1 MSVNQDQESSIQYPE
16 NLKGNMKHPEDNR
29 TARENDMAKE
39 PTEYEVKL
47 EIFQGPMDL
56 LLHLIRKNEVDI
68 FDIPIA
74 IITDQYLAYLDLMK
88 ALNINMAGDFLVMAS
103 TLLHIKSR
111 LLIPGSDE
119 GEDGGDPREE
129 LTRPLLEYLRLKEV
143 AGELLDRE
151 LLDRDVFAHQ
161 LPADFKRQLEGED
174 PFLEVN
180 LFQLLDAFK
189 TLVEQR
195 LPGTPLNMATEQYSL
210 KEKTAYILKCLKTH
224 GVMYFQELFA
234 EDRTI
239 SEFIVTFLALLELV
253 HSGLL
258 RIFQDGPEKDI
269 QLEALFEDNGDTHH
283 V

>member
-1 MSVNQDQESSIQYPE
+1 V
-16 NLKGNMKHPEDNR
+16 
-29 TARENDMAKE
+29 
-39 PTEYEVKL
+39 
-47 EIFQGPMDL
+47 
-56 LLHLIRKNEVDI
+56 
-68 FDIPIA
+68 
-74 IITDQYLAYLDLMK
+74 
-88 ALNINMAGDFLVMAS
+88 AGDFLVMAS

-119 GEDGGDPREE
+119 GEDGEDPRDE

-151 LLDRDVFAHQ
+151 LLNRDVFTHQ
-161 LPADFKRQLEGED
+161 LPSDFKTQLEGEE

-189 TLVEQR
+189 TMVEQR
-195 LPGTPLNMATEQYSL
+195 LPGTPLNLATEQYSI
-210 KEKTAYILKCLKTH
+210 KEKTTYVLECLKTH
-224 GVMYFQELFA
+224 GVMHFQELFA

-239 SEFIVTFLALLELV
+239 AEFIITFLALLELV

-258 RIFQDGPEKDI
+258 RVFQDDLTKDI
-269 QLEALFEDNGDTHH
+269 QLEALFVNNGDIHH

>member
-1 MSVNQDQESSIQYPE
+1 MER
-16 NLKGNMKHPEDNR
+16 PEDNGKIEKSDAADS
-29 TARENDMAKE
+29 TD
-39 PTEYEVKL
+39 YEVKL
-47 EIFQGPMDL
+47 ELFQGPMDL
-56 LLHLIRKNEVDI
+56 LLHLIWKNEVDI

-74 IITDQYLAYLDLMK
+74 TITDQYLAYLDLMK
-88 ALNINMAGDFLVMAS
+88 ALNINVAGDFLVMAS

-111 LLIPGSDE
+111 LLIPDLDE

-151 LLDRDVFAHQ
+151 LLDRDVFAHR
-161 LPADFKRQLEGED
+161 LPADYMRQLEGEG

-189 TLVEQR
+189 TMIDQR
-195 LPGTPLNMATEQYSL
+195 LPGTPLNLATEQYSL
-210 KEKTAYILKCLKTH
+210 EEKTAYILECLKTH

-239 SEFIVTFLALLELV
+239 PEFIITFLALLELV

-258 RIFQDGPEKDI
+258 RVFQTDLEKDI
-269 QLEALFEDNGDTHH
+269 QLEALFEDNGDVHH

>member
-1 MSVNQDQESSIQYPE
+1 MERPVDTETTERNDIAD
-16 NLKGNMKHPEDNR
+16 LKD
-29 TARENDMAKE
+29 
-39 PTEYEVKL
+39 YEVKL

-74 IITDQYLAYLDLMK
+74 TITDQYLAYLDLMK
-88 ALNINMAGDFLVMAS
+88 ALNINVAGDFLVMAS

-119 GEDGGDPREE
+119 GEDGEDPREE
-129 LTRPLLEYLRLKEV
+129 LARPLLEYLRLKEV

-161 LPADFKRQLEGED
+161 LPADFRKQLEGED

-195 LPGTPLNMATEQYSL
+195 LPGTPLNLAAEQYSL
-210 KEKTAYILKCLKTH
+210 EEKTAYILECLKTH
-224 GVMYFQELFA
+224 GIMYFHELFA

-258 RIFQDGPEKDI
+258 RIFQDGLDKDI
-269 QLEALFEDNGDTHH
+269 QLEALFEDSGDTDH

>member
-1 MSVNQDQESSIQYPE
+1 MER
-16 NLKGNMKHPEDNR
+16 PEDNGKIEKSDAADS
-29 TARENDMAKE
+29 TD
-39 PTEYEVKL
+39 YEVKL
-47 EIFQGPMDL
+47 ELFQGPMDL
-56 LLHLIRKNEVDI
+56 LLHLIRKNEIDI

-74 IITDQYLAYLDLMK
+74 TITDQYLAYLDLMK
-88 ALNINMAGDFLVMAS
+88 ALNINVAGDFLVMAS

-111 LLIPGSDE
+111 LLIPDLDE

-151 LLDRDVFAHQ
+151 LLDRDVFAHR
-161 LPADFKRQLEGED
+161 LPADYMRQLEGEG

-189 TLVEQR
+189 TMIDQR
-195 LPGTPLNMATEQYSL
+195 LPGTPLNLATEQYSL
-210 KEKTAYILKCLKTH
+210 EEKTAYILECLKTH

-239 SEFIVTFLALLELV
+239 SEFIITFLALLELV

-258 RIFQDGPEKDI
+258 RVFQDDIEKDI
-269 QLEALFEDNGDTHH
+269 QLEALFEDNGDVHH